1 MLRITLD
8 DVLCFIDSKVLFC
21 SYFNIWIRMQLTTVV
36 FLDVMEYGTTDS
48 YLGVGGEASFKLLLS
63 QPSD

>member
-1 MLRITLD
+1 
-8 DVLCFIDSKVLFC
+8 
-21 SYFNIWIRMQLTTVV
+21 MQLTTVV

-63 QPSD
+63 QPWD